1 MPISRAQIPQQIS
14 GQLRGGRPSK
24 AMRKK
29 KRLVDNKRKKKYI
42 RRTR

>member
-14 GQLRGGRPSK
+14 GQLRGGRSSK